1 MLKAAAESN
10 VSLKAD
16 PDKSDSVH
24 CPFNT
29 RHKVPIFQYY
39 AEKPEKAGRF
49 ARAMAGY
56 QRSKYLQ
63 FPLFSDSPT
72 FQEH

>member
-10 VSLKAD
+10 VTLKAT
-16 PDKSDSVH
+16 PYESDSVH

-29 RHKVPIFQYY
+29 RHGVPIFQYY
-39 AEKPEKAGRF
+39 SKNPDKAVRF

-56 QRSKYLQ
+56 QRSKHVL
-63 FPLFSDSPT
+63 SPSST
-72 FQEH
+72 PTS